1 MQMGAYQI
9 RGGMSRRK
17 EDLKGGMLNEQ
28 GWGGTQASFSRV
40 MKLYLGKVQ
49 DLAMAVVVEFFLK
62 SPTQIFD

>member
-28 GWGGTQASFSRV
+28 GWGGKQASFSGV
-40 MKLYLGKVQ
+40 MGPYLSGC
-49 DLAMAVVVEFFLK
+49 E
-62 SPTQIFD
+62 I

>member
-28 GWGGTQASFSRV
+28 GWGGKQASFSGGHETLFEQAARS
-40 MKLYLGKVQ
+40 G
-49 DLAMAVVVEFFLK
+49 D
-62 SPTQIFD
+62 SSGR